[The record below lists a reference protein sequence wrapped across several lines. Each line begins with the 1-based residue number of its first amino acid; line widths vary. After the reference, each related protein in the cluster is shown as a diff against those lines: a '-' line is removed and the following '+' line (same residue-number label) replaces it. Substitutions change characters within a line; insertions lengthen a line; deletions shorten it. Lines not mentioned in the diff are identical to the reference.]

1 MYYRVMKRE
10 KKRYIGLMSG
20 TSMDGVDAVLCE
32 VDAKE
37 CKRLFAHEHPFPQSL
52 KEKILDLIAGRCS
65 LAEVGAVDHHLGGLF
80 AQAVNTLLEKA
91 AVDPQS
97 IAAIGSHGQTV
108 WHEPSGDTPFSIQLG
123 DPNIIAAQT
132 GIAVVADFR
141 RKDMAYGGQ
150 GAPFAPAFHRFLLG
164 EETKGV
170 CVVNIGGIA
179 NITVLGEQ
187 LTGYDTGPGNML
199 MDLWIA
205 KHKGLPYD
213 KDGNWAREGRV
224 DYGLLEAMMDDE
236 YFKKPYPKSTGR
248 EKFNEA
254 WLWSVQRS
262 AFSAQKKEKALQS
275 NANQNSY
282 LLPPTSSLNPVDIQ
296 CTLLE
301 LTAQSIANEVL
312 TFNPDMLM
320 LCGGGARNGLLVE
333 RIAALMPNV
342 QVGVMEEA
350 EHLEAMMMAWLAYKR
365 MHNEPVTLKDVTG
378 AQSNTILGGVYR

>member
-1 MYYRVMKRE
+1 MEKVKR
-10 KKRYIGLMSG
+10 RYIGLMSG

-37 CKRLFAHEHPFPQSL
+37 CKRLFVHEHLFPQSL
-52 KEKILDLIAGRCS
+52 KEKILDLITGKCT
-65 LAEVGAVDHHLGGLF
+65 LAEVGTVDHRLGVLF

-91 AVDPQS
+91 VVDPQS
-97 IAAIGSHGQTV
+97 ITAIGSHGQTV
-108 WHEPSGDTPFSIQLG
+108 WHEPSGDTPFSMQLG

-141 RKDMAYGGQ
+141 RKDMACGGE

-164 EETKGV
+164 EETRDV

-187 LTGYDTGPGNML
+187 LIGYDTGPGNML
-199 MDLWIA
+199 MDLWISRY
-205 KHKGLPYD
+205 KGVSYD
-213 KDGNWAREGRV
+213 KGGNWAREGKV
-224 DYGLLEAMMDDE
+224 DYGLLEVMMDDE

-254 WLWSVQRS
+254 WIESVQRLALS
-262 AFSAQKKEKALQS
+262 VQRKKSKIEAS
-275 NANQNSY
+275 PCDANHN
-282 LLPPTSSLNPVDIQ
+282 SSLFTLHSSLSSVDIQ
-296 CTLLE
+296 RTLLE

-365 MHNEPVTLKDVTG
+365 MHNEPVVLKDVTG
-378 AQSNTILGGVYR
+378 AQTNTILGGVYR

>member
-1 MYYRVMKRE
+1 MYYRDMKRE

-32 VDAKE
+32 IDAKH
-37 CKRLFAHEHPFPQSL
+37 CTPLFTHEHPFPQEL
-52 KEKILDLIAGRCS
+52 KETILDVIAGRCT
-65 LAEVGAVDHHLGGLF
+65 LAEVGTIDHRLGVLF
-80 AQAVNTLLEKA
+80 AQAVNKLLEKA
-91 AVDPQS
+91 SADPKN

-108 WHEPSGDTPFSIQLG
+108 WHEPSGATPFSMQLG

-141 RKDMAYGGQ
+141 RKDMACGGE

-164 EETKGV
+164 EETSGV

-179 NITVLGEQ
+179 NITVLGEA
-187 LTGYDTGPGNML
+187 LIGYDTGPGNML
-199 MDLWIA
+199 MDLWTA

-224 DYGLLEAMMDDE
+224 DYSLLEAMMEDA

-248 EKFNEA
+248 EKFNEV
-254 WLWSVQRS
+254 WLQSVQHS
-262 AFSAQKKEKALQS
+262 AFSAQKEALQS

-296 CTLLE
+296 RTLLE

-312 TFNPDMLM
+312 KFNPDMLM

-342 QVGVMEEA
+342 HVGVMEEA
-350 EHLEAMMMAWLAYKR
+350 ERLEAMMMAWLAYKR
-365 MHNEPVTLKDVTG
+365 MHREPVALKDVTG
-378 AQSNTILGGVYR
+378 AKTNTILGGVYR

>member
-10 KKRYIGLMSG
+10 KRRYIGLMSG
-20 TSMDGVDAVLCE
+20 TSMDGVDTVLCE

-37 CKRLFAHEHPFPQSL
+37 CKRIFVHDHPFPQSL

-65 LAEVGAVDHHLGGLF
+65 LAEVGAVDHRLGELF

-108 WHEPSGDTPFSIQLG
+108 WHEPSGDTPFSMQLG

-164 EETKGV
+164 EETRGV

-179 NITVLGEQ
+179 NITVLDEA
-187 LTGYDTGPGNML
+187 LIGYDTGPGNML
-199 MDLWIA
+199 MDLWTA

-213 KDGNWAREGRV
+213 KDGNWAREGKV
-224 DYGLLEAMMDDE
+224 DYGLLEVMMDDE

-254 WLWSVQRS
+254 WIESVQRLVLS
-262 AFSAQKKEKALQS
+262 VQETEASPRDAY
-275 NANQNSY
+275 QNSSF
-282 LLPPTSSLNPVDIQ
+282 LIPHSSFKPVDVQ
-296 CTLLE
+296 RTLLE

-342 QVGVMEEA
+342 HVGVMEEA

-365 MHNEPVTLKDVTG
+365 THNEPVSLKDVTG
-378 AQSNTILGGVYR
+378 AETNTILGGVYR

>member
-1 MYYRVMKRE
+1 
-10 KKRYIGLMSG
+10 MSG

-32 VDAKE
+32 VDAKH
-37 CKRLFAHEHPFPQSL
+37 CTPLFSYEHPFPREL
-52 KEKILDLIAGRCS
+52 KEKILDLIAGRCT
-65 LAEVGAVDHHLGGLF
+65 LAEVGAIDHRLGELF

-91 AVDPQS
+91 SADPKS
-97 IAAIGSHGQTV
+97 ITAIGSHGQTV
-108 WHEPSGDTPFSIQLG
+108 WHEPSGATPFSMQLG

-141 RKDMAYGGQ
+141 RKDMACGGE

-164 EETKGV
+164 EETNGV

-179 NITVLGEQ
+179 NITVLDEV
-187 LTGYDTGPGNML
+187 LIGYDTGPGNML
-199 MDLWIA
+199 MDLWTA
-205 KHKGLPYD
+205 EHKGLPYD

-224 DYGLLEAMMDDE
+224 DYSLLETMMEDA

-254 WLWSVQRS
+254 WLQSVQHS
-262 AFSAQKKEKALQS
+262 AFNSQKTEASPRDAYQHS
-275 NANQNSY
+275 
-282 LLPPTSSLNPVDIQ
+282 SSLIPHPSFKPVDIQ
-296 CTLLE
+296 RTLLE

-312 TFNPDMLM
+312 KFNPDMLM

-342 QVGVMEEA
+342 HVGVMEEA

-365 MHNEPVTLKDVTG
+365 MHHEPVALKDVTG
-378 AQSNTILGGVYR
+378 AKTNTILGGVYR